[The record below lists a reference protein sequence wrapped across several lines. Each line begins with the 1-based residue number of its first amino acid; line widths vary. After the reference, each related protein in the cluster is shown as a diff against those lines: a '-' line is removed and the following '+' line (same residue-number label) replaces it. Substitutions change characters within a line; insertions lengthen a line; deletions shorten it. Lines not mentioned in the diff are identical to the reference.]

1 MKSVLKVVTVLS
13 AMAMAAGLIG
23 CGSSKL
29 PPAAQR
35 LPGKWRGE
43 MIVYEET
50 QAKMPPEQVAA
61 LSQLQYDFEFRT
73 DGSMVLSGST
83 GGQAFSTQG
92 RWEKTKEDGDNLTIK
107 STEETG
113 TQKDIQIEFDGSD
126 IFYVPLNA
134 KPSPTAE
141 VAELGAMRFTRMR

>member
-1 MKSVLKVVTVLS
+1 MKSILKVVTVLS
-13 AMAMAAGLIG
+13 AMAVAAGLIG

-50 QAKMPPEQVAA
+50 QAKMAAEQVAA
-61 LSQLQYDFEFRT
+61 LSQLQYDFEFRP
-73 DGSMVLSGST
+73 DGSMVLSGT
-83 GGQAFSTQG
+83 TNGQAFNSQG
-92 RWEKTKEDGDNLTIK
+92 RWEKTKEDGDLLTIK
-107 STEETG
+107 STEESG
-113 TQKDIQIEFDGSD
+113 KQENVQIEFDGTD
-126 IFYVPLNA
+126 VFYVPFNA
-134 KPSPTAE
+134 KPSATAE

>member
-50 QAKMPPEQVAA
+50 QAKMPAEQVAA

-73 DGSMVLSGST
+73 DGSMVLSGT
-83 GGQAFSTQG
+83 TAGQAFSTQG
-92 RWEKTKEDGDNLTIK
+92 RWEKTKEDGDLLTIK

>member
-1 MKSVLKVVTVLS
+1 MKSILKVVTVLS
-13 AMAMAAGLIG
+13 AMAMAAGFVG

-29 PPAAQR
+29 PPAATR

-50 QAKMPPEQVAA
+50 QAKMPADQVAA

-73 DGSMVLSGST
+73 DGSMVLSGT
-83 GGQAFSTQG
+83 TAGQAFSTQG

-107 STEETG
+107 STEESG
-113 TQKDIQIEFDGSD
+113 TQKDIQIEFDGTD